1 MERRQFYL
9 TTAIPYVNAD
19 PHIGFAL
26 EIVQTDTLARYHH
39 DLLGEDVWFLTGSD
53 ENSLKNVQAAEK
65 EGISVQALV
74 DRNAAKFHQLK
85 EAFNLSFN
93 DFIRTTEE
101 RHKLGAIKLWQ
112 ACDRAGK
119 IYKKKYRGLY
129 CVGCEAFVTEKELVD
144 GKCPEHLKPPEV
156 VEEENYFF
164 RLADYQKELEE
175 LIASDQLKIVPET
188 RKNEIL
194 SFIRSG
200 LEDFSI
206 SRSVARAK
214 GWGIPVPG
222 DESQI
227 MYVWFDALANYI
239 TALDY
244 ATEGEQ
250 YKKYWPADLHVIG
263 KGILRFHAA
272 YWPAMLLAAKLPLPK
287 AIFVHGYLTIE
298 GQKISKT
305 LGNVID
311 PFELVNKYGAD
322 AVRYYLLR
330 YLPPFE
336 DGNVSIKNLEEIYN
350 ADLANSLGN
359 TVSRVAKLCEKAG
372 FGVETTKS
380 TFKVEKSGAV
390 WKIAGVKE
398 ALDKYNFPVALE
410 AIWKRLADL
419 ENKISEEKPW
429 ARAELGEKELDKL
442 LENYVRE
449 ILLIAKYLSPFLPTT
464 AAKIAQQFSEKPI
477 KSGAP
482 LFPRLQK

>member
-1 MERRQFYL
+1 MNKNKYYL
-9 TTAIPYVNAD
+9 TTAIPFVNAD

-26 EIVQTDTLARYHH
+26 EIVQTDTLARYHR

-85 EAFNLSFN
+85 EAFNLSFD

-112 ACDRAGK
+112 ACDQAGK

-129 CVGCEAFVTEKELVD
+129 CVGCEAFITEKELVD
-144 GKCPEHLKPPEV
+144 GKCPEHLKAPDV

-164 RLADYQKELEE
+164 RLADYQKELEK

-214 GWGIPVPG
+214 GWGIAVPG
-222 DESQI
+222 NESQI
-227 MYVWFDALANYI
+227 MYVWFDALANYL

-244 ATEGEQ
+244 ATDGDQ
-250 YKKYWPADLHVIG
+250 FKKYWPADLHVIG
-263 KGILRFHAA
+263 KGIIRFHAV
-272 YWPAMLLAAKLPLPK
+272 YWPAILLAAGLPLPK
-287 AIFVHGYLTIE
+287 AIFAHGYLTIE

-311 PFELVNKYGAD
+311 PFELVNKYGVD

-336 DGNVSIKNLEEIYN
+336 DGDVSLKKLEEIYN

-359 TVSRVAKLCEKAG
+359 TVSRVAKLCERANFGLVTDFQTPEVCDVEPAG
-372 FGVETTKS
+372 FD
-380 TFKVEKSGAV
+380 
-390 WKIAGVKE
+390 E
-398 ALDKYNFPVALE
+398 ALKNYNFPLALE
-410 AIWKRLADL
+410 IVWKRLADL
-419 ENKISEEKPW
+419 ENRISLEKPW
-429 ARAELGEKELDKL
+429 APAERGGEEINKL

-449 ILLIAKYLSPFLPTT
+449 ILLIAKFLSPFLPTT
-464 AAKIAQQFSEKPI
+464 VEKIKQQFSQSPI
-477 KSGAP
+477 KAQPP
-482 LFPRLQK
+482 LFPRLTKTA